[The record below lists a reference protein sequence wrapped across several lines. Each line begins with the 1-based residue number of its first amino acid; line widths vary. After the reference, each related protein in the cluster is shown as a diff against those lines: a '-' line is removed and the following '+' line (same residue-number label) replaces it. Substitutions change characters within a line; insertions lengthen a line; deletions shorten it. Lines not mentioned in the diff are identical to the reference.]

1 MGFLEEFMGNND
13 TLKDRML
20 TLDSF
25 GQPLDNE
32 ANDVPLYDQY
42 NTGLAATQ
50 QNMSDRINLSI
61 DPRAQPRCGLTGTI
75 PSAEQGI
82 AMGAMPQPRQL
93 MVDMGDFA
101 PEEMEMDEKKQRKLK
116 AGLNQ

>member
-1 MGFLEEFMGNND
+1 MDFLSSFIEGND
-13 TLKDRML
+13 ELKTRLATVSD
-20 TLDSF
+20 F
-25 GQPLDNE
+25 GQELDNE
-32 ANDVPLYDQY
+32 NNDVPVYDQF
-42 NTGLAATQ
+42 NTGIAVTQ
-50 QNMSDRINLSI
+50 QSRPRTNLSI
-61 DPRAQPRCGLTGTI
+61 DPGELQRCGVTGTI

>member
-1 MGFLEEFMGNND
+1 MDFLSSFIKDSDE
-13 TLKDRML
+13 LKTRMA
-20 TLDSF
+20 TISDF
-25 GQPLDNE
+25 GQELDNE
-32 ANDVPLYDQY
+32 NNDVPVYDQF
-42 NTGLAATQ
+42 NRGIAVTQETRPRMNLA
-50 QNMSDRINLSI
+50 I
-61 DPRAQPRCGLTGTI
+61 DPEAQPRCGVTGTI